1 MNVWLPLCK
10 YQVHQSHDIR
20 FGHVGYLIVCKT
32 TDFLLK
38 FQNYDE
44 IMDPLNLSNLEC
56 TPAETRAALKEYQ
69 DEIWHLPEKS
79 PISKK
84 SSTLKALD
92 RKLWQVS
99 YFKNSDCFHCLHVF
113 YNA

>member
-32 TDFLLK
+32 TDILLK

-56 TPAETRAALKEYQ
+56 TPAETREISDFKE
-69 DEIWHLPEKS
+69 E
-79 PISKK
+79 
-84 SSTLKALD
+84 
-92 RKLWQVS
+92 
-99 YFKNSDCFHCLHVF
+99 LHTQGSRQKIVAGELLQKF
-113 YNA
+113 